1 MIEILK
7 TDDGALK
14 RLDAI
19 EPGCWVNVCSIT
31 DEDAVWLSTNLD
43 VSDDFLSA
51 MSDRDEPSRTDK
63 DAKRNQALVI
73 VDYPTSEEE
82 DEIDDPEMSLF
93 VTEPLSIL
101 LIEDPGVIVTSS
113 TAPCTIID
121 QLKRDAD
128 LRIVTSQRTR
138 FLFEIL
144 LEVSKNYIEALR
156 TLEKHTVSLERKLRK
171 RQKNSGLMSM
181 LSIEKSLLYMST
193 SLKSC
198 EPTLEAIQRGDFVD
212 LFDGDNELFSFVII
226 EYKQAA
232 EMCAIYTDVI
242 TKAMDAFSS
251 VINNNMNAAMSM
263 LTTVTL
269 VLSIPTAVFSF
280 YGMNTHLLPLADS
293 WIFPTL
299 LSIALAAIAAVLVM
313 RFKHY

>member
-1 MIEILK
+1 MIEIFKTENGTLK
-7 TDDGALK
+7 Q
-14 RLDAI
+14 LDAV

-31 DEDAVWLSTNLD
+31 DEDAAWLSANLD

-51 MSDRDEPSRTDK
+51 MSDRDEVSRADK
-63 DAKRNQALVI
+63 DVKRKQALVI
-73 VDYPTSEEE
+73 VDYPADDEKEEL
-82 DEIDDPEMSLF
+82 IDPEVAQF

-101 LIEDPGVIVTSS
+101 LIEDPGVIVTAS
-113 TAPCTIID
+113 TAACGIITK
-121 QLKRDAD
+121 LRGDAD
-128 LRIVTSQRTR
+128 VRIVTSKRTR
-138 FLFEIL
+138 FLL
-144 LEVSKNYIEALR
+144 DVLYEVSKSYIEALR
-156 TLEKHTVSLERKLRK
+156 TLEKHTVNLERKLRK
-171 RQKNSGLMSM
+171 RQKNTGLMNM

-212 LFDGDNELFSFVII
+212 LFDGDKELFSLVII

-251 VINNNMNAAMSM
+251 VINNNMNAAMSV
-263 LTTVTL
+263 LTTITL

-280 YGMNTHLLPLADS
+280 YGMNTNLLPLADS
-293 WIFPTL
+293 WIFPML
-299 LSIALAAIAAVLVM
+299 LSFALAAIATVLVL
-313 RFKHY
+313 RFKR